1 LLPRVETANSY
12 AAVVLAVAHEQ
23 FKPGGAYDT
32 RALTMSNGVVY
43 DIKGVLPKE
52 QVDGRL

>member
-1 LLPRVETANSY
+1 
-12 AAVVLAVAHEQ
+12 VLAVAHQQ
-23 FKPGGAYDT
+23 FKPGGDYDA
-32 RALTMSNGVVY
+32 RALTLPNGVVY